1 MSYAKRHPILR
12 RLIAGPLSHK
22 EIVIDKDGNSIN
34 KTFDDCGPLPDP
46 SKFKLE
52 YQLATGV
59 SLQEC
64 PTRLVGG
71 AGMMLE
77 TAASIG
83 LSPDDFVNE

>member
-1 MSYAKRHPILR
+1 MSYAKRHPIIR
-12 RLIAGPLSHK
+12 RLFAGPLSHK
-22 EIVIDKDGNSIN
+22 EFVTDKDGNSVN
-34 KTFDDCGPLPDP
+34 KTFDDCSPMPDP

-64 PTRLVGG
+64 PTRLIGG

-77 TAASIG
+77 TAESIG
-83 LSPDDFVNE
+83 LSLDDFVNE

>member
-1 MSYAKRHPILR
+1 MSYAKRNTIKR
-12 RLIAGPLSHK
+12 RLFAGPLTHK
-22 EIVIDKDGNSIN
+22 EFIIDAEGNSTV
-34 KTFDDCGPLPDP
+34 KTFDDCGHMPDP

-83 LSPDDFVNE
+83 LSPEDFVNE